1 MADPLL
7 VGAAMQAGGSI
18 LSSAL
23 NFWSQERTNN
33 LSVRMANTAHQREM
47 ADLRRAGLNPI
58 LTATGGKGAPL
69 PSLAAAKS
77 ENPLSDAG
85 ATVASAGRLALDR
98 KLVAAQLRQIDADTY
113 AKLASVDEMA
123 SRIRANDAAAA
134 ASRANAGLTT
144 AKTPYEDAWG
154 KAAQVIINT
163 AVRLFGP
170 DVAKLSVQEMLDRL
184 SARGTPEQV
193 LGDNLGGI
201 MRQSLVGQTWSELKK
216 LLGGGGDPP
225 VPPPSMVPQHNTAA
239 GNAHQFQQ
247 KTHGKVDTRT
257 GRQVR

>member
-18 LSSAL
+18 LSSAF
-23 NFWSQERTNN
+23 NFWSQERTNKLN
-33 LSVRMANTAHQREM
+33 VKLANTAHQREM
-47 ADLRRAGLNPI
+47 ADLRKAGLNPI

-77 ENPLSDAG
+77 DNPLSDAG

-113 AKLASVDEMA
+113 VKLASVDEMA

-184 SARGTPEQV
+184 ASRGTPEQV
-193 LGDNLGGI
+193 LGESAGELFRG
-201 MRQSLVGQTWSELKK
+201 SLPFKSWQQFKQFFAPA
-216 LLGGGGDPP
+216 D
-225 VPPPSMVPQHNTAA
+225 VPAPSMVPSHHGGAHNSLR
-239 GNAHQFQQ
+239 FIQQ
-247 KTHGKVDTRT
+247 GHGKIDTRT
-257 GRQVR
+257 GRSTR